1 MTTSTRLVR
10 TARAARGRAAA
21 FLIALGAL
29 LADGVARAD
38 ESELIL
44 PDLGSVTFLG
54 MNGRTLLM
62 GGILVCL
69 AGLAFGLVMYGKLKN
84 LPVHKSMLEVSEL
97 IYETCKTYLVTQGK
111 FILILE
117 LFIGTIIAVYY
128 GVLRHMEPDKV
139 VVILAREPRRHRREL
154 RRRVV
159 RHPDQH
165 VRELAHGLREP
176 QRASPSPATR
186 SPSRRACR
194 SGRCSSRPSSS

>member
-10 TARAARGRAAA
+10 TARAARGRAVA
-21 FLIALGAL
+21 FLLALAAL

-38 ESELIL
+38 ESELLL

-69 AGLAFGLVMYGKLKN
+69 AGLVFGLVMYGKLKN

-128 GVLRHMEPDKV
+128 GVLRHMEPVQGRRDPRSR
-139 VVILAREPRRHRREL
+139 ASSASREATASRGSASGSTRSRTRGPRS
-154 RRRVV
+154 
-159 RHPDQH
+159 
-165 VRELAHGLREP
+165 
-176 QRASPSPATR
+176 RASGESPSPATR